1 MKKLARKWRNSGDD
15 KFSLPIHDDEDSRPM
30 DPQEQEEFVRSLE
43 ATQAENN
50 RFWRRPYAYFMED
63 IYSWMIISADWM
75 AVLVCSFSMKGLI
88 DESVHHR
95 RWIWY
100 SWFTAIVPA
109 MFWLYYML
117 RELLC
122 ILVHLNQCIF
132 KKAFKKIKML
142 CLLWLPK
149 FRWDVIFLPF
159 GPLGGATIC
168 LYVDHLLSESSE
180 EIRKLRGYMYSYKA
194 G

>member
-50 RFWRRPYAYFMED
+50 RFWRRVFAILLFCYMQFLLYSIFKQVTSPWEMRPYAYFMED

-117 RELLC
+117 R
-122 ILVHLNQCIF
+122 
-132 KKAFKKIKML
+132 
-142 CLLWLPK
+142 
-149 FRWDVIFLPF
+149 
-159 GPLGGATIC
+159 
-168 LYVDHLLSESSE
+168 
-180 EIRKLRGYMYSYKA
+180 
-194 G
+194 

>member
-30 DPQEQEEFVRSLE
+30 GPQEQEEFVRSLE

-50 RFWRRPYAYFMED
+50 RFWRRVFAILLFCYMQFLLYSIFKQVTSPWEMRPYAYFMED

-117 RELLC
+117 STFEPMH
-122 ILVHLNQCIF
+122 IQESIQENQDVMP
-132 KKAFKKIKML
+132 AL
-142 CLLWLPK
+142 
-149 FRWDVIFLPF
+149 VIFSIL
-159 GPLGGATIC
+159 
-168 LYVDHLLSESSE
+168 
-180 EIRKLRGYMYSYKA
+180 
-194 G
+194 

>member
-30 DPQEQEEFVRSLE
+30 GPQEQEEFVRSLE

-117 RELLC
+117 R
-122 ILVHLNQCIF
+122 
-132 KKAFKKIKML
+132 
-142 CLLWLPK
+142 LPK

>member
-30 DPQEQEEFVRSLE
+30 GPQEQEEFVRSLE

-50 RFWRRPYAYFMED
+50 RFWRRVFAILLFCYMQFLLYSIFKQVTSPWEMRPYAYFMED

-117 RELLC
+117 R
-122 ILVHLNQCIF
+122 
-132 KKAFKKIKML
+132 
-142 CLLWLPK
+142 LPK

>member
-50 RFWRRPYAYFMED
+50 RFWRRVFAILLFCYMQFLLYSIFKQVTSPWEMRPYAYFMED

-95 RWIWY
+95 RWI
-100 SWFTAIVPA
+100 
-109 MFWLYYML
+109 
-117 RELLC
+117 
-122 ILVHLNQCIF
+122 
-132 KKAFKKIKML
+132 
-142 CLLWLPK
+142 WLPK